1 MKNIVILGGGYAGIF
16 AAANLINKRGD
27 VKIIIIDKNP
37 YHQLLQ
43 QIHLI
48 PANIKIP
55 EYLTLKI
62 NDLIKND
69 ADFFEDSLESINLD
83 KRRVITKTGKEY
95 SYNYIIIALGATDA
109 YYNVKGAQQYSHSF
123 RSVNDALKLREAI
136 TKLPSDS
143 VIVICGGGATGI
155 SLAGAL
161 SETFG
166 EKIKI
171 KVVEA
176 QDNILAEWD
185 PRLVKTAKKILSER
199 NVEILTGQLVK
210 EISNSSVVVGSN
222 IRVNCDLTVWTA
234 GIKGFDIKTTPH
246 VKTTKSKRII
256 VNKYSQIE
264 GFDNAFAVGDMSA
277 FTLENGVL
285 SPQLAQFAVR
295 QARNVAKNIMRKEGG
310 EPMIELDYSQKGQI
324 LSLGRRCIGLINGIL
339 VTGALCEY
347 AEDFVIDN
355 YIAAIENRGKG
366 IPALAYEND
375 VVSQI
380 STSLN
385 FMTYAASR
393 VLSKQVKR
401 DERRSSIR

>member
-1 MKNIVILGGGYAGIF
+1 MQKN
-16 AAANLINKRGD
+16 
-27 VKIIIIDKNP
+27 IIIDKNP

-123 RSVNDALKLREAI
+123 RSVSDALKLREAI

-246 VKTTKSKRII
+246 VKTTKSERII

-264 GFDNAFAVGDMSA
+264 GFDNAFAVGDISA

-285 SPQLAQFAVR
+285 SPQLAQFAVS
-295 QARNVAKNIMRKEGG
+295 QARNVAKNIMHKEGG

>member
-27 VKIIIIDKNP
+27 VKIIIIDKNS

-62 NDLIKND
+62 NDLLKND

-83 KRRVITKTGKEY
+83 KRRVITKTGIEY

-123 RSVNDALKLREAI
+123 RSVSDALKLREAI

-161 SETFG
+161 SETFE

-199 NVEILTGQLVK
+199 NVEILTGQPVK

-246 VKTTKSKRII
+246 VKTTKSERII

-264 GFDNAFAVGDMSA
+264 GFDNAFAVGDISA
-277 FTLENGVL
+277 FTLEKGVL

-393 VLSKQVKR
+393 VLSN
-401 DERRSSIR
+401 RSNATRGDLV

>member
-1 MKNIVILGGGYAGIF
+1 MQKN
-16 AAANLINKRGD
+16 
-27 VKIIIIDKNP
+27 IIIDKNP

-246 VKTTKSKRII
+246 VKTTKSERII

-264 GFDNAFAVGDMSA
+264 GFDNAFAVGDISA

-339 VTGALCEY
+339 VTGALCGY

>member
-1 MKNIVILGGGYAGIF
+1 M
-16 AAANLINKRGD
+16 
-27 VKIIIIDKNP
+27 
-37 YHQLLQ
+37 
-43 QIHLI
+43 
-48 PANIKIP
+48 
-55 EYLTLKI
+55 T
-62 NDLIKND
+62 
-69 ADFFEDSLESINLD
+69 DFFEDSLESINLE
-83 KRRVITKTGKEY
+83 KRRVITKTGIEY

-123 RSVNDALKLREAI
+123 RSVSDALKLREAI

-199 NVEILTGQLVK
+199 NVEILTGQPVK

-246 VKTTKSKRII
+246 VKTTKSERII

-264 GFDNAFAVGDMSA
+264 GFDNAFAVGDISA
-277 FTLENGVL
+277 FILENGVL

-310 EPMIELDYSQKGQI
+310 EPMIELNYSQKGQI

-366 IPALAYEND
+366 IHALAYEND

-385 FMTYAASR
+385 FMTYTASR
-393 VLSKQVKR
+393 VLSNKSNATRGDLV
-401 DERRSSIR
+401 

>member
-1 MKNIVILGGGYAGIF
+1 MQKN
-16 AAANLINKRGD
+16 
-27 VKIIIIDKNP
+27 IIIDKNP

-246 VKTTKSKRII
+246 VKTTKSERII

-264 GFDNAFAVGDMSA
+264 GFDNAFAVGDISA

-285 SPQLAQFAVR
+285 SPQLAQFAVS
-295 QARNVAKNIMRKEGG
+295 QARNVAKNIMHKEGG

>member
-1 MKNIVILGGGYAGIF
+1 LGGGYAGIF

-43 QIHLI
+43 QIHPI

-62 NDLIKND
+62 NDLLKND

-83 KRRVITKTGKEY
+83 KRRVITKTGIEY

-123 RSVNDALKLREAI
+123 RSVSDALKLREAI

-171 KVVEA
+171 KVVDA

-199 NVEILTGQLVK
+199 NVEILTGQPVK
-210 EISNSSVVVGSN
+210 EISNSSVVVDSN
-222 IRVNCDLTVWTA
+222 IKVNCDLTVWTA

-264 GFDNAFAVGDMSA
+264 GFDNAFAVGDISA
-277 FTLENGVL
+277 FTLEKGVL

-324 LSLGRRCIGLINGIL
+324 LSLAEMYRADKWYL

>member
-123 RSVNDALKLREAI
+123 RSVSDALKLREAI

-246 VKTTKSKRII
+246 VKTTKSERII

-264 GFDNAFAVGDMSA
+264 GFDNAFAVGDISA

>member
-1 MKNIVILGGGYAGIF
+1 MQKN
-16 AAANLINKRGD
+16 
-27 VKIIIIDKNP
+27 IIIDKNP

-246 VKTTKSKRII
+246 VKTTKSERII

>member
-16 AAANLINKRGD
+16 AAVNLINKHGD

-48 PANIKIP
+48 AANIKIL

-62 NDLIKND
+62 NDLLKND

-83 KRRVITKTGKEY
+83 KRRVITKTGIEY

-123 RSVNDALKLREAI
+123 RSVSDALKLREAI

-171 KVVEA
+171 KVVDA

-185 PRLVKTAKKILSER
+185 PRLVKTAKKISSER
-199 NVEILTGQLVK
+199 NVEILTGQPVK
-210 EISNSSVVVGSN
+210 EIGNSSVVVGSN

-246 VKTTKSKRII
+246 IKTTKSERII

-264 GFDNAFAVGDMSA
+264 GFDNAFAVGDISA

-295 QARNVAKNIMRKEGG
+295 QARNVTKNIMRKEGG

-366 IPALAYEND
+366 IPALAYEDD

>member
-16 AAANLINKRGD
+16 AAVNPINKYGD

-48 PANIKIP
+48 AANIKIL

-62 NDLIKND
+62 NDLLKND

-83 KRRVITKTGKEY
+83 KRRVITKTGIEY

-123 RSVNDALKLREAI
+123 RSVSDALKLREAI

-171 KVVEA
+171 KVVDA

-185 PRLVKTAKKILSER
+185 PRLVKTAKKISSER
-199 NVEILTGQLVK
+199 NVEILTGQPVK
-210 EISNSSVVVGSN
+210 EIGNSSVVVGSN

-246 VKTTKSKRII
+246 IKTTKSERII

-264 GFDNAFAVGDMSA
+264 EFDNAFAVGDISA

-295 QARNVAKNIMRKEGG
+295 QARNLAKNIMRKEGG

-366 IPALAYEND
+366 IPALAYEDD

>member
-62 NDLIKND
+62 NDLLKND

-83 KRRVITKTGKEY
+83 KRRVITKTGIEY

-123 RSVNDALKLREAI
+123 RSVSDALKLREAI

-199 NVEILTGQLVK
+199 NVEILTGQPVK

-246 VKTTKSKRII
+246 VKTTKSERII

-264 GFDNAFAVGDMSA
+264 GFDNAFAVGDISA
-277 FTLENGVL
+277 FTLENGVF

-366 IPALAYEND
+366 IPALAYESD

>member
-1 MKNIVILGGGYAGIF
+1 M
-16 AAANLINKRGD
+16 GD

-123 RSVNDALKLREAI
+123 RSVSDALKLREAI

-295 QARNVAKNIMRKEGG
+295 QARNVAKNILRKEGG

>member
-55 EYLTLKI
+55 ENLTLKI
-62 NDLIKND
+62 NDLLKND
-69 ADFFEDSLESINLD
+69 VDFFEDSLESINLE
-83 KRRVITKTGKEY
+83 KRRVITKTGIEY

-123 RSVNDALKLREAI
+123 RSVSDALKLREAI

-185 PRLVKTAKKILSER
+185 PRLVKTVKKILSER
-199 NVEILTGQLVK
+199 NVEILTGQPVK

-246 VKTTKSKRII
+246 VKTTKSERII

-264 GFDNAFAVGDMSA
+264 GFDNAFAVGDISA
-277 FTLENGVL
+277 FILENGVL

-310 EPMIELDYSQKGQI
+310 EPMIELNYSQKGQI

-366 IPALAYEND
+366 IHALAYEND

-385 FMTYAASR
+385 FMTYTASR
-393 VLSKQVKR
+393 VLSNKSNAK
-401 DERRSSIR
+401 RSSIR

>member
-1 MKNIVILGGGYAGIF
+1 MQKN
-16 AAANLINKRGD
+16 
-27 VKIIIIDKNP
+27 IIIDKNP

-246 VKTTKSKRII
+246 VKTTKSERII

-264 GFDNAFAVGDMSA
+264 GFDNAFAVGDISA

>member
-1 MKNIVILGGGYAGIF
+1 MQKN
-16 AAANLINKRGD
+16 
-27 VKIIIIDKNP
+27 IIIDKNP

-246 VKTTKSKRII
+246 VKTTKSERII

-264 GFDNAFAVGDMSA
+264 GFDNAFAVGDISA

-285 SPQLAQFAVR
+285 SPQLAQFAVS

>member
-48 PANIKIP
+48 PAKIKIP
-55 EYLTLKI
+55 ENLTLKI
-62 NDLIKND
+62 NDLLKND
-69 ADFFEDSLESINLD
+69 VDFFEDSLESINLE
-83 KRRVITKTGKEY
+83 KRRVITKTGIEY

-123 RSVNDALKLREAI
+123 RSVSDALKLREAI

-199 NVEILTGQLVK
+199 NVEILTGQPVK

-246 VKTTKSKRII
+246 VKTTKSERII

-264 GFDNAFAVGDMSA
+264 GFDNAFAVGDISA

-310 EPMIELDYSQKGQI
+310 EPMIELNYSQKGQI

-366 IPALAYEND
+366 IHALAYEND

-385 FMTYAASR
+385 FMTYTASR
-393 VLSKQVKR
+393 VLSNKSNATRGDLV
-401 DERRSSIR
+401 